1 SCDAA
6 FVAFEKVDK
15 EQGRQRQAAKDEVQS
30 LRDRIQA
37 QRDIIAQSR
46 AAIRNIDQSVESI
59 NNWLRVLGLKGFAL
73 IKEEGPV
80 PQYRLERPGQTEGV
94 FRTLSEGEK
103 TLISFLYFLE
113 VCNGELD
120 TASGTL
126 KRDRIIV
133 IDDPIS
139 SLSH

>member
-1 SCDAA
+1 
-6 FVAFEKVDK
+6 
-15 EQGRQRQAAKDEVQS
+15 
-30 LRDRIQA
+30 
-37 QRDIIAQSR
+37 
-46 AAIRNIDQSVESI
+46 
-59 NNWLRVLGLKGFAL
+59 
-73 IKEEGPV
+73 
-80 PQYRLERPGQTEGV
+80 EGV

-133 IDDPIS
+133 IHDPIS
-139 SLSH
+139 SLSHNYVYDIASLIRRQVLIPRDRFKQVI